1 MLVCSKVVDVVLCSV
16 IVLLITCLHF
26 ELVDNHGSGLSVSYL
41 IVFMVDQDSLN
52 SLKKKN
58 SCLLLWLLVSV
69 RLSTVLL
76 TFSGYGFNCLL

>member
-1 MLVCSKVVDVVLCSV
+1 VLVCSKVVDVVLCSV

-52 SLKKKN
+52 SLKKKILVYC
-58 SCLLLWLLVSV
+58 SGYWLVSDCQ
-69 RLSTVLL
+69 LS
-76 TFSGYGFNCLL
+76 C

>member
-1 MLVCSKVVDVVLCSV
+1 VLVCSKVVDVVLCSV

-52 SLKKKN
+52 S
-58 SCLLLWLLVSV
+58 CLLLWLLVSV